1 MKMKHATWIAPRSAI
16 TVFRLLLISLAKI
29 SYEASYADIAYA
41 VAVRLPTRDA
51 FLSGTRPVGSRP
63 PIQHDRDVWFS
74 LLFRIPFLFV
84 STLVPQIDPAGSGA
98 RTPSALYPQ

>member
-41 VAVRLPTRDA
+41 VAVRLPTRNA
-51 FLSGTRPVGSRP
+51 FLSGTCPVGSQPSRSA
-63 PIQHDRDVWFS
+63 FS
-74 LLFRIPFLFV
+74 AQSHPTVLSVSILVFLSF
-84 STLVPQIDPAGSGA
+84 
-98 RTPSALYPQ
+98 